1 MKFAILFLDLV
12 PEMSYLILY
21 SLIFHALARRED
33 YESTS
38 ILPSE

>member
-21 SLIFHALARRED
+21 TLILPALARRE

-38 ILPSE
+38 ILRSE